1 VFPLRALL
9 TVAIVAAALP
19 GPDDLLSLVASVE
32 NTLATYLA
40 LGASTPFVSELAPI
54 VGGIAAHEGRLPLV
68 RVIAAVTLGGWA
80 GTSLLYVAGRLK
92 WEWLRRRS
100 RTVRTT
106 GTVAL
111 RIVKR
116 NPWRASFLV
125 RFLFGARILLPIAC
139 GAAGVPLA
147 TYLPMSLL
155 GSLAWSATFA
165 LVGMAAGEA
174 AHAVLENIK
183 QVESVL
189 MVAGG
194 ALIVVAGA
202 WWWRRR
208 LRRAERRNARTRPT
222 E

>member
-1 VFPLRALL
+1 MPSTPALLVLAL
-9 TVAIVAAALP
+9 TVAVVP
-19 GPDDLLSLVASVE
+19 GPEELLALVAGIE
-32 NTLATYLA
+32 DTLGTWVALA
-40 LGASTPFVSELAPI
+40 ASTPFVSELAPI
-54 VGGIAAHEGRLPLV
+54 VGGMASHEGRLPLA
-68 RVIAAVTLGGWA
+68 RVIAAVTLGGWV
-80 GTSLLYVAGRLK
+80 GTSLLYLAGRLK

-116 NPWRASFLV
+116 NPVRASFLV

-139 GAAGVPLA
+139 GAARVPLA

-165 LVGMAAGEA
+165 LVGLAAGEA
-174 AHAVLENIK
+174 AHAVLENIR

-189 MVAGG
+189 MLLGG

-208 LRRAERRNARTRPT
+208 LRRAERRNARMRPT

>member
-1 VFPLRALL
+1 
-9 TVAIVAAALP
+9 
-19 GPDDLLSLVASVE
+19 VASVE
-32 NTLATYLA
+32 DTLLTYLA

-54 VGGIAAHEGRLPLV
+54 VGGIASHEGRLPLA
-68 RVIAAVTLGGWA
+68 RVIIAVTLGGWV
-80 GTSLLYVAGRLK
+80 GTSLLYLSGRLK

-125 RFLFGARILLPIAC
+125 RFLFGARILLPMAC
-139 GAAGVPLA
+139 GAARVPLA

-155 GSLAWSATFA
+155 GSLAWSVTFA
-165 LVGMAAGEA
+165 FVGLAAGEA

-189 MVAGG
+189 MVVGGVLIVAAGG
-194 ALIVVAGA
+194 